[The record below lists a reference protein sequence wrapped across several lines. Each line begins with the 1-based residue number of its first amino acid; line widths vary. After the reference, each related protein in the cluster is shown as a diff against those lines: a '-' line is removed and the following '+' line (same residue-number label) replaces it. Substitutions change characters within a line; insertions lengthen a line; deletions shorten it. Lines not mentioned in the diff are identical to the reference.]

1 MRRRSAAVIR
11 RAWSFITRFVP
22 EGAALLSALIFAS
35 YVMGLVRDR
44 IFAQTFGAGPE
55 LDAYNAA
62 FVLPELLFDV
72 LVEAGLAAAFI
83 PIFVKLRATHSDPE
97 VANRFGRTILTLG
110 VGVMGVGSLVLFVFA
125 EAFTGWIAPGF
136 AGEQRELYVGL
147 FRVMLVT
154 QVLFAASLTLG
165 QVLLA
170 EQRFFWYGLA
180 PLLYNA
186 GIVVG
191 TVTLG
196 GTLGIFG
203 PAIGAILGAAVHL
216 GSRFIG
222 LRGSSFRIRLGWS
235 APRSSVREF
244 IRLTIPKLA
253 SQPVE
258 PVAFLFFTNV
268 ASGLAAGSLSIFNYA
283 RNFQSLPVSL
293 VGVAFAIAAFP
304 SLSAAYARG
313 DRRGYLRLF
322 GTNLVSIVGLTVFAA
337 LAMVVL
343 GELGIGIL
351 LGGGEFG
358 AGRGGTYRGGPRC
371 LRAVGPV
378 RERRPPAQ
386 PGDLRDPADR
396 LPGPRLDRRTRDHD
410 GRHARA
416 AAGLRDPGA
425 ATRVRDRPGLEG
437 RAAGSDP
444 GGTAAHVPSAGRSDH
459 RRGSMRRAGWSGRG

>member
-1 MRRRSAAVIR
+1 MPA
-11 RAWSFITRFVP
+11 
-22 EGAALLSALIFAS
+22 GAALLSALIFGS
-35 YVMGLVRDR
+35 YLMGLVRDR
-44 IFAQTFGAGPE
+44 IFAQTFGAGAE

-83 PIFVKLRATHSDPE
+83 PIFVNLRASHADPE
-97 VANRFGRTILTLG
+97 VANRFGRSILTLG
-110 VGVMGVGSLVLFVFA
+110 VGVMGVGSIVLFVFA
-125 EAFTGWIAPGF
+125 DAFTGWIAPGF
-136 AGEQRELYVGL
+136 AGEQRELYVDL

-191 TVTLG
+191 TVTLS

-203 PAIGAILGAAVHL
+203 PAVGAVLGAAVHL

-222 LRGSSFRIRLGWS
+222 LRDSSFQIRLGWGAS
-235 APRSSVREF
+235 RSSVREF

-268 ASGLAAGSLSIFNYA
+268 ASSLAAGSLSVFNYA

-293 VGVAFAIAAFP
+293 VGVAFAIAVFP
-304 SLSAAYARG
+304 ALSTAYATG

-322 GTNLVSIVGLTVFAA
+322 GTNMVSIVGLTVIAA
-337 LAMVVL
+337 LVMVVF
-343 GELGIGIL
+343 GEIGIGIL

-358 AGRGGTYRGGPRC
+358 PDDVARTAAVLSAFALSVPFESIAH
-371 LRAVGPV
+371 LLSRAIF
-378 RERRPPAQ
+378 A
-386 PGDLRDPADR
+386 
-396 LPGPRLDRRTRDHD
+396 TRQTVFQ
-410 GRHARA
+410 ALA
-416 AAGLRDPGA
+416 SIAGLGITVGA
-425 ATRVRDRPGLEG
+425 TILLLPGLEILALPLG
-437 RAAGSDP
+437 FAIGQASKVVLLALILAARLGSFPPPEAD
-444 GGTAAHVPSAGRSDH
+444 AS
-459 RRGSMRRAGWSGRG
+459 RRAEWSGRG

>member
-1 MRRRSAAVIR
+1 MIR
-11 RAWSFITRFVP
+11 RARSSITRFVP

-35 YVMGLVRDR
+35 YLMGLVRDR

-83 PIFVKLRATHSDPE
+83 PIFVKLRATNADPE
-97 VANRFGRTILTLG
+97 EANRFGRTILTLG
-110 VGVMGVGSLVLFVFA
+110 VGVMGIGSLVLFVFA
-125 EAFTGWIAPGF
+125 EAFTSWIAPGF
-136 AGEQRELYVGL
+136 VGEQRDLYVGL
-147 FRVMLVT
+147 FQVMLVT

-186 GIVVG
+186 GIVAG
-191 TVTLG
+191 TVTLSG
-196 GTLGIFG
+196 SLGIFG
-203 PAIGAILGAAVHL
+203 AAIGAILGAAVHL
-216 GSRFIG
+216 GSRFVG

-293 VGVAFAIAAFP
+293 FGVAFAIAAFP
-304 SLSAAYARG
+304 ALSAAYARG
-313 DRRGYLRLF
+313 DRHGYLRLF
-322 GTNLVSIVGLTVFAA
+322 GTNLVSIVGLTVVAA
-337 LAMVVL
+337 LVMVVL

-358 AGRGGTYRGGPRC
+358 ADEVARTAAVLGAFALSVPFESAAHLLSRAIFATRQTLLQSLASIAGLEITMAATIVLLPSNGILALPLGFAIGQASKVVLLAMILVVRLRGFPSR
-371 LRAVGPV
+371 
-378 RERRPPAQ
+378 
-386 PGDLRDPADR
+386 ADR
-396 LPGPRLDRRTRDHD
+396 PTMQVARRSGPG
-410 GRHARA
+410 
-416 AAGLRDPGA
+416 
-425 ATRVRDRPGLEG
+425 
-437 RAAGSDP
+437 
-444 GGTAAHVPSAGRSDH
+444 
-459 RRGSMRRAGWSGRG
+459 

>member
-1 MRRRSAAVIR
+1 MRRARSL
-11 RAWSFITRFVP
+11 STRFVP
-22 EGAALLSALIFAS
+22 AGAALLSALIFAS
-35 YVMGLVRDR
+35 YLMGLVRDR

-83 PIFVKLRATHSDPE
+83 PIFVKLRAAHADPE

-110 VGVMGVGSLVLFVFA
+110 VGVMGIGSLVLLIFA

-136 AGEQRELYVGL
+136 AGEQRQLYVGL
-147 FRVMLVT
+147 FRVMLVS

-186 GIVVG
+186 GIVAG
-191 TVTLG
+191 TVTLS

-203 PAIGAILGAAVHL
+203 AAIGAILGAAVHL

-304 SLSAAYARG
+304 ALSVAYARG

-322 GTNLVSIVGLTVFAA
+322 GTNLVSIVGLTIFAA

-351 LGGGEFG
+351 LGGGQFG
-358 AGRGGTYRGGPRC
+358 PDEVARTAAVLGAFALSVPFESVAH
-371 LRAVGPV
+371 LLSRAIF
-378 RERRPPAQ
+378 A
-386 PGDLRDPADR
+386 
-396 LPGPRLDRRTRDHD
+396 TRQTLFQ
-410 GRHARA
+410 ALA
-416 AAGLRDPGA
+416 SIAGLEITMA
-425 ATRVRDRPGLEG
+425 ATIALLPSFGILALPLGFAIGQASKVAMLAVILVVRLMAWRPE
-437 RAAGSDP
+437 
-444 GGTAAHVPSAGRSDH
+444 VPSGRDDPWG
-459 RRGSMRRAGWSGRG
+459 GSTQR

>member
-1 MRRRSAAVIR
+1 MIR
-11 RAWSFITRFVP
+11 RAWSRLTRFVP
-22 EGAALLSALIFAS
+22 EGAAILSALIFGS
-35 YVMGLVRDR
+35 YLMGLVRDR
-44 IFAQTFGAGPE
+44 IFAQTFGAGSE

-83 PIFVKLRATHSDPE
+83 PIFVKLRASHADPE

-110 VGVMGVGSLVLFVFA
+110 VGVMGVGSVVLFAFA

-136 AGEQRELYVGL
+136 AGEQRELYVSL

-186 GIVVG
+186 GIVIG
-191 TVTLG
+191 TLALTDS
-196 GTLGIFG
+196 LGIFG
-203 PAIGAILGAAVHL
+203 PAVGAILGAAIHL

-222 LRGSSFRIRLGWS
+222 LRGSSFRIRPGWS
-235 APRSSVREF
+235 APRASVREF
-244 IRLTIPKLA
+244 VRLTVPKLA

-258 PVAFLFFTNV
+258 PIAFLFFTSV

-304 SLSAAYARG
+304 SLSAAYAGG
-313 DRRGYLRLF
+313 DRRGYLRVF
-322 GTNLVSIVGLTVFAA
+322 GTNVVSIVGLTVCAA

-351 LGGGEFG
+351 LGGGAFG
-358 AGRGGTYRGGPRC
+358 PDDVARTAAVLGAFALSVPFESVAHLLSRAIFATRQTVLQSLASIAGLEITMAATI
-371 LRAVGPV
+371 LM
-378 RERRPPAQ
+378 
-386 PGDLRDPADR
+386 
-396 LPGPRLDRRTRDHD
+396 LPQFGILALPL
-410 GRHARA
+410 GF
-416 AAGLRDPGA
+416 AAGQASKVVLLGLIL
-425 ATRVRDRPGLEG
+425 ATRLRRFPQRD
-437 RAAGSDP
+437 AA
-444 GGTAAHVPSAGRSDH
+444 R
-459 RRGSMRRAGWSGRG
+459 

>member
-1 MRRRSAAVIR
+1 MIRSV
-11 RAWSFITRFVP
+11 WLHVTRFVP
-22 EGAALLSALIFAS
+22 EGAALLSALIFGS
-35 YVMGLVRDR
+35 YLVGLVRDR
-44 IFAQTFGAGPE
+44 IFAQTFGAGSE

-83 PIFVKLRATHSDPE
+83 PIFINLRSTQADPE

-110 VGVMGVGSLVLFVFA
+110 VAVMGVGSVVLFVFA

-136 AGEQRELYVGL
+136 AGEQRELYVAL

-186 GIVVG
+186 GIVFG
-191 TVTLG
+191 TVTLSG
-196 GTLGIFG
+196 RLGIFG
-203 PAIGAILGAAVHL
+203 PAVGAILGAGLHL

-222 LRGSSFRIRLGWS
+222 LRDSSFRIRLGWGAS
-235 APRSSVREF
+235 RSSLREF

-268 ASGLAAGSLSIFNYA
+268 ASGLAAGSLSVFNYA

-293 VGVAFAIAAFP
+293 VGVAFAIAVFP

-313 DRRGYLRLF
+313 DRRGYLRIF
-322 GTNLVSIVGLTVFAA
+322 GTNLASVVGLTVVSA
-337 LAMVVL
+337 LAMVLL

-358 AGRGGTYRGGPRC
+358 PDDVARTAAVLGAFALSVPFESVAH
-371 LRAVGPV
+371 LLSRAIF
-378 RERRPPAQ
+378 A
-386 PGDLRDPADR
+386 
-396 LPGPRLDRRTRDHD
+396 TRQTLLQ
-410 GRHARA
+410 ALA
-416 AAGLRDPGA
+416 SIAGLEITMA
-425 ATRVRDRPGLEG
+425 ATIVLLPNFGILALPLGFAIGQASKVVLLAFILAVRLRGWRPE
-437 RAAGSDP
+437 
-444 GGTAAHVPSAGRSDH
+444 VPSSRDDPWDRSTA
-459 RRGSMRRAGWSGRG
+459 S

>member
-1 MRRRSAAVIR
+1 MIR
-11 RAWSFITRFVP
+11 RFRSLITRFVP
-22 EGAALLSALIFAS
+22 EGAALLSALIFGS
-35 YVMGLVRDR
+35 YLMGLVRDR

-83 PIFVKLRATHSDPE
+83 PIFVKLRATHADPE
-97 VANRFGRTILTLG
+97 IANRFGRTILTLG

-125 EAFTGWIAPGF
+125 DAFTSWIAPGF
-136 AGEQRELYVGL
+136 AVEQRELYVGL
-147 FRVMLVT
+147 FRVMLLT

-186 GIVVG
+186 GIVA
-191 TVTLG
+191 
-196 GTLGIFG
+196 GTLTLSGTIGIFG
-203 PAIGAILGAAVHL
+203 AAIGAILGAAVHL

-235 APRSSVREF
+235 APGASVREF

-322 GTNLVSIVGLTVFAA
+322 GTNLVSIVGLTILAA

-343 GELGIGIL
+343 GELGIAIL

-358 AGRGGTYRGGPRC
+358 ADEVARTAAVLGAFALSVPFESVAH
-371 LRAVGPV
+371 LLSRAIF
-378 RERRPPAQ
+378 A
-386 PGDLRDPADR
+386 
-396 LPGPRLDRRTRDHD
+396 TRQTVLQ
-410 GRHARA
+410 ALA
-416 AAGLRDPGA
+416 SIAGLGITMA
-425 ATRVRDRPGLEG
+425 ATIALLASLGILALPLGFAIGQASKVALLAVILAVRLRGWRPELPSSRGDSWG
-437 RAAGSDP
+437 GSLH
-444 GGTAAHVPSAGRSDH
+444 G
-459 RRGSMRRAGWSGRG
+459 

>member
-1 MRRRSAAVIR
+1 M
-11 RAWSFITRFVP
+11 P
-22 EGAALLSALIFAS
+22 EGAAILSALIFAS
-35 YVMGLVRDR
+35 YLMGLVRDR
-44 IFAQTFGAGPE
+44 IFAQTFGAGSE

-83 PIFVKLRATHSDPE
+83 PIFVKLRATNADPE
-97 VANRFGRTILTLG
+97 AANRFGRTILTLG
-110 VGVMGVGSLVLFVFA
+110 VGMMGVASVVLFAFA

-136 AGEQRELYVGL
+136 AGEQRELYVSL

-191 TVTLG
+191 TLALTDSF
-196 GTLGIFG
+196 GIFG
-203 PAIGAILGAAVHL
+203 PAVGAILGAAVHL

-222 LRGSSFRIRLGWS
+222 LRGSSFRIGFGWS

-244 IRLTIPKLA
+244 VRLTVPKLA

-258 PVAFLFFTNV
+258 PIAFLFFTNV
-268 ASGLAAGSLSIFNYA
+268 ASGLAAGSLSVFNYA

-313 DRRGYLRLF
+313 DRRGYLRVF

-358 AGRGGTYRGGPRC
+358 PDDVARTAAVLGAFALSVPFESISHLLSRAIFATRQTVLQSLASIAGLEITMAATILMLPRFGI
-371 LRAVGPV
+371 LA
-378 RERRPPAQ
+378 
-386 PGDLRDPADR
+386 
-396 LPGPRLDRRTRDHD
+396 LPLGF
-410 GRHARA
+410 
-416 AAGLRDPGA
+416 AAGQASKVVLLGLILAARLRMVPQRDAVIGA
-425 ATRVRDRPGLEG
+425 
-437 RAAGSDP
+437 
-444 GGTAAHVPSAGRSDH
+444 
-459 RRGSMRRAGWSGRG
+459 

>member
-1 MRRRSAAVIR
+1 MTTL
-11 RAWSFITRFVP
+11 RAWARVTRFVP

-35 YVMGLVRDR
+35 YLMGLVRDR

-83 PIFVKLRATHSDPE
+83 PIFVKLRATHGDPE

-110 VGVMGVGSLVLFVFA
+110 VGVMGVGSFVLFVFA
-125 EAFTGWIAPGF
+125 DAFTGWIAPGF
-136 AGEQRELYVGL
+136 AGEQRELYVAL
-147 FRVMLVT
+147 FRVMLGT

-186 GIVVG
+186 GIVIG
-191 TVTLG
+191 TLG
-196 GTLGIFG
+196 LSSSLGIFG
-203 PAIGAILGAAVHL
+203 PAVGAILGAAIHL

-222 LRGSSFRIRLGWS
+222 LRGSSFRIRFGWS
-235 APRSSVREF
+235 APRSSVSEF
-244 IRLTIPKLA
+244 IRLTVPKLA

-258 PVAFLFFTNV
+258 PIAFLFFTNV
-268 ASGLAAGSLSIFNYA
+268 ASGLAAGSLSVFSYA

-293 VGVAFAIAAFP
+293 VGVAFAIAVFP
-304 SLSAAYARG
+304 AMSSAYARG
-313 DRRGYLRLF
+313 DRRGYRRIF
-322 GTNLVSIVGLTVFAA
+322 GTNFVSIVSLTVVAA

-343 GELGIGIL
+343 GELGIRIL

-358 AGRGGTYRGGPRC
+358 PDDVARTAAVLGAFALSVPFESVAHLLSRAIFATRQTVLQSLASIAGLEITMAATILMLPRFGILALPFGFAAGQASKVVLLGLILAVR
-371 LRAVGPV
+371 LRTFP
-378 RERRPPAQ
+378 Q
-386 PGDLRDPADR
+386 PE
-396 LPGPRLDRRTRDHD
+396 
-410 GRHARA
+410 A
-416 AAGLRDPGA
+416 AAG
-425 ATRVRDRPGLEG
+425 
-437 RAAGSDP
+437 S
-444 GGTAAHVPSAGRSDH
+444 S
-459 RRGSMRRAGWSGRG
+459 